1 MSGNF
6 LTIKKDKTD
15 IMLEFL
21 KKYYSQIILLLIIIA
36 LLIIKFPH
44 LSLPY
49 YSDEGFA
56 FGPAVHLMYKT
67 GPSLLPSG
75 LDPEYSYGHPLL
87 FHFLV
92 SSWMKIFGPTIFVT
106 KTFALLIS
114 VLLLISLYLVGKS
127 FFNQETGL
135 LAAILMFLQPV
146 FLAQSSF
153 VLLEIFL
160 ALLALWT
167 IWAFFKKR
175 WIWYAIF
182 GSMLVMTKESGLFLI
197 LAICVWQI
205 IDFILEGKRISIKE
219 FFKKYAVILIPAIV
233 FGGFLII
240 QKMTYGWFF
249 FPLRMKETQLSP
261 DVINFNLMLIRGF
274 IFFLDGRCWLLV
286 GLLISTIAYFFISK
300 TKFTL
305 LQWKIIWFIIIFIGI
320 FWFASAFNFI
330 SNRYFL
336 IVISTMVLVVSA
348 VLVQAFEAKRWLLY
362 PAAILLIFSQ
372 AIFAFHHDRNGDD
385 SLGFEDPIIVQRDA
399 IRFLEDMDAYNTH
412 ILTHFLI
419 NFNMRFPVVGYLSGD
434 KAFNNTTD
442 QFSEFV
448 ELAVI
453 SNVELSP
460 ELDSLRTNPQL
471 ELLRRFERGNAW
483 TEIYQRKKNQ
493 NLK

>member
-1 MSGNF
+1 MI
-6 LTIKKDKTD
+6 LP
-15 IMLEFL
+15 LL
-21 KKYYSQIILLLIIIA
+21 KKYYSQVILLLVIIA
-36 LLIIKFPH
+36 LVIIKFPH

-49 YSDEGFA
+49 YGDEGFA

-92 SSWMKIFGPTIFVT
+92 SLWMKIFGPTIFVT
-106 KTFALLIS
+106 KSFALLIS
-114 VLLLISLYLVGKS
+114 ILLLISLYLVGKT
-127 FFNQETGL
+127 FFNAETGL
-135 LAAILMFLQPV
+135 IAAILMYLQPV

-160 ALLALWT
+160 SLLALWT

-175 WIWYAIF
+175 FIWYAIF

-197 LAICVWQI
+197 FALCIWQLVDI
-205 IDFILEGKRISIKE
+205 FIEKTESYSGRKLLYQYLI
-219 FFKKYAVILIPAIV
+219 ILIPAFV

-261 DVINFNLMLIRGF
+261 DVINYNLGIIRRIIFN
-274 IFFLDGRCWLLV
+274 LDGRIWLLV
-286 GLLISTIAYFFISK
+286 VLLISTIAYFFISK
-300 TKFTL
+300 AKFSL

-336 IVISTMVLVVSA
+336 VIIATIVLVVGA
-348 VLVQAFEAKRWLLY
+348 VLVQAFEEKKTLLY
-362 PAAILLIFSQ
+362 PVVLLLIFSQ

-399 IRFLEDMDAYNTH
+399 IRFMENMNAYNTH

-419 NFNMRFPVVGYLSGD
+419 NFNMHFPVVGYLSGD
-434 KAFNNTTD
+434 KAFNNTTG

-460 ELDSLRTNPQL
+460 ELDSLRLNPQL
-471 ELLRRFERGNAW
+471 ELLKRFERGNAW
-483 TEIYQRKKNQ
+483 TEIYQRRKN
-493 NLK
+493 

>member
-1 MSGNF
+1 MI
-6 LTIKKDKTD
+6 LP
-15 IMLEFL
+15 LL
-21 KKYYSQIILLLIIIA
+21 KKYYSQIILFLVIIA
-36 LLIIKFPH
+36 LVIIKFPQ

-49 YSDEGFA
+49 YGDEGFA

-106 KTFALLIS
+106 KSFALLIS

-127 FFNQETGL
+127 FFNGETGL
-135 LAAILMFLQPV
+135 IAVILMFLQPV

-160 ALLALWT
+160 SLLALWT
-167 IWAFFKKR
+167 IWTFFKKR

-182 GSMLVMTKESGLFLI
+182 SSMLVMTKESGLFLI
-197 LAICVWQI
+197 FALCIWQLVDI
-205 IDFILEGKRISIKE
+205 FIEKTESYSGRKLLYQYLI
-219 FFKKYAVILIPAIV
+219 ILIPAFV

-261 DVINFNLMLIRGF
+261 DVINYNLGIIRRIIFN
-274 IFFLDGRCWLLV
+274 LDGRIWLLV
-286 GLLISTIAYFFISK
+286 VLLISTIAYFFISK
-300 TKFTL
+300 AKFSL

-336 IVISTMVLVVSA
+336 VIIATLVLVVGA
-348 VLVQAFEAKRWLLY
+348 VLVQAFEAKKSLLY
-362 PAAILLIFSQ
+362 PVVLLLIFSQ

-399 IRFLEDMDAYNTH
+399 IRFMENMNAYNTH

-419 NFNMRFPVVGYLSGD
+419 NFNMHFPVVGYLSGD
-434 KAFNNTTD
+434 KAFNNTTG

-460 ELDSLRTNPQL
+460 ELDSLRLNPQL
-471 ELLRRFERGNAW
+471 ELLKRFERGNAW
-483 TEIYQRKKNQ
+483 TEIYQRRKN
-493 NLK
+493 

>member
-1 MSGNF
+1 M
-6 LTIKKDKTD
+6 
-15 IMLEFL
+15 MLEFL
-21 KKYYSQIILLLIIIA
+21 KKYYSQAILLLVIIA
-36 LLIIKFPH
+36 LIIIKFPH

-49 YSDEGFA
+49 YGDEGFA

-106 KTFALLIS
+106 KSFALLIS

-127 FFNQETGL
+127 FFNAETGL
-135 LAAILMFLQPV
+135 LAAILMFLQPM

-160 ALLALWT
+160 SLLALLT

-175 WIWYAIF
+175 FIWYAIF

-197 LAICVWQI
+197 FALCIWQLVDI
-205 IDFILEGKRISIKE
+205 FIEKTERYSARKLV
-219 FFKKYAVILIPAIV
+219 YQYLVILIPAFV

-240 QKMTYGWFF
+240 QKMTWGWFF

-261 DVINFNLMLIRGF
+261 DIINYNLGIIRRIIFN
-274 IFFLDGRCWLLV
+274 LDGRIWLLV
-286 GLLISTIAYFFISK
+286 GLLISTIVYFFISK
-300 TKFTL
+300 TKFAL
-305 LQWKIIWFIIIFIGI
+305 LQWKIIWFIILFTGI
-320 FWFASAFNFI
+320 FWLASAFNFI

-336 IVISTMVLVVSA
+336 IVISAMVLVVGA
-348 VLVQAFEAKRWLLY
+348 VLVQAFEVKKWLLY
-362 PAAILLIFSQ
+362 PAALLLIFSQ

-399 IRFLEDMDAYNTH
+399 IRFMEDMDAYNTH

-419 NFNMRFPVVGYLSGD
+419 NFNMHFPVVGYLSGE
-434 KAFNNTTD
+434 KAFNNTTG

-471 ELLRRFERGNAW
+471 ELLKRFERGNAW
-483 TEIYQRKKNQ
+483 TEIYQRRK
-493 NLK
+493 

>member
-1 MSGNF
+1 M
-6 LTIKKDKTD
+6 
-15 IMLEFL
+15 MLEFL
-21 KKYYSQIILLLIIIA
+21 NKYYSQVVLLLVIFA
-36 LLIIKFPH
+36 LVIIKFPH

-49 YSDEGFA
+49 YGDEGFA

-106 KTFALLIS
+106 KSFALLIS
-114 VLLLISLYLVGKS
+114 VLLLISLYLAGKS
-127 FFNQETGL
+127 FFNAETGL
-135 LAAILMFLQPV
+135 LAAILMFLQPM

-160 ALLALWT
+160 SLLALWT

-175 WIWYAIF
+175 YFWYAIF

-197 LAICVWQI
+197 FAICVWQI
-205 IDFILEGKRISIKE
+205 IDFILEGKRISIIG
-219 FFKKYAVILIPAIV
+219 FFKKYAVILIPAFV

-240 QKMTYGWFF
+240 QKMTWGWFF

-261 DVINFNLMLIRGF
+261 DVISHNLAIIRGIVF
-274 IFFLDGRCWLLV
+274 NLDGRIWLLV
-286 GLLISTIAYFFISK
+286 GLLISTIVYFFVARQ
-300 TKFTL
+300 KFSN
-305 LQWKIIWFIIIFIGI
+305 LQWKIIWFVMLFTGI
-320 FWFASAFNFI
+320 FWLASAFNFI

-336 IVISTMVLVVSA
+336 IIISTMVLVVGA
-348 VLVQAFEAKRWLLY
+348 VLVQAFEAKKRLLY
-362 PAAILLIFSQ
+362 PAALLLIFSQ
-372 AIFAFHHDRNGDD
+372 AIFSFHHNRNGDD

-399 IRFLEDMDAYNTH
+399 IRFLEEMDAYNTH

-419 NFNMRFPVVGYLSGD
+419 NFNMQYPVAGYLSGD
-434 KAFNNTTD
+434 KIFDNTTGG
-442 QFSEFV
+442 FSEFV

-460 ELDSLRTNPQL
+460 ELDSLRSNPQL
-471 ELLRRFERGNAW
+471 ELLKRFERGNAW
-483 TEIYQRKKNQ
+483 TEIYQRRK
-493 NLK
+493 